1 MNGTATT
8 ERRTYFVTTPI
19 YYVNDQPHIGH
30 AYTTLAAD
38 VTARFRRLAG
48 ADVFFLTG
56 TDEHGQKVAQSAAT
70 AGITPQEF
78 TDRVSQNFRD
88 LTQLMNFS
96 NDDFIRTT
104 ESRNKAAAQAL
115 WRAMANATA
124 PDGQPAIYLGSYS
137 GWYAVRDEAFYDE
150 SELRSSDG
158 GVRLAPTGAPVA
170 WVEEPSYFFR
180 LSAYG
185 DALLALYDANPD
197 FIGPSSRRNE
207 ITSFVKGGLR
217 DLSISR
223 TSFSWGVPV
232 PGDETHVMYVW
243 LDALVNYIA
252 ALGYPEIGLES
263 RYARFWP
270 ADLHLVG
277 KDIVRFHTVYWP
289 AFLMA
294 AGLQQPH
301 RVFAHGWWTIEG
313 QKMSKSLGNAIAPR
327 HLVETYGLDQTRYLL
342 MAEVPFGNDGDFSH
356 KAAIRRINADLANG
370 LGNLAQRTLTLI
382 QKNCG
387 GRVPM
392 PGPFSDGESVTC
404 DRAILN
410 GVDALQG
417 ACSGYIFVQRFH
429 EVIKLIWETVSLADA
444 YIDANAPWALKK
456 TDPAR
461 MSTVLYVLAET
472 LRGVAIVLQ
481 PFMPDTMARL
491 LDQLGVPADRRD
503 FFALGEAGRLV
514 PGTPLPPPKGLFPRI
529 VEPDAAVP

>member
-1 MNGTATT
+1 MSGSTQK
-8 ERRTYFVTTPI
+8 YFVTTPI

-38 VTARFRRLAG
+38 VTARFHRLAG
-48 ADVFFLTG
+48 RDVFFLTG
-56 TDEHGQKVAQSAAT
+56 TDEHGQKVAQTAA
-70 AGITPQEF
+70 AQGVTPQEL

-88 LTQLMNFS
+88 LTKLLNFS

-104 ESRNKAAAQAL
+104 EPRNIAAAQGL
-115 WRAMANATA
+115 WQAMAKAAA

-150 SELRSSDG
+150 GELTTGPDG
-158 GVRLAPTGAPVA
+158 SKLAPTGAPVA

-185 DALLALYDANPD
+185 DALMKLYEEHPGLVAPN
-197 FIGPSSRRNE
+197 SRRNE
-207 ITSFVKGGLR
+207 VMSFVRGGLR

-232 PGDETHVMYVW
+232 PGDDKHVMYVW
-243 LDALVNYIA
+243 VDALVNYIA
-252 ALGYPEIGLES
+252 ALGYPETGEGG
-263 RYARFWP
+263 RYARYWP

-277 KDIVRFHTVYWP
+277 KDIIRFHTVYWP

-294 AGLQQPH
+294 AGLPIPE

-313 QKMSKSLGNAIAPR
+313 QKMSKTIGNVIPPSE
-327 HLVETYGLDQTRYLL
+327 LVERYGLDQTRYLL

-356 KAAIRRINADLANG
+356 SSAVRRINADLANG
-370 LGNLAQRTLTLI
+370 IGNLAQRTLTLI

-387 GRVPM
+387 AAVPEH
-392 PGPFSDGESVTC
+392 GEFTKE
-404 DRAILN
+404 DNEILSKSHN
-410 GVDALQG
+410 LYKDVEDDLRQQA
-417 ACSGYIFVQRFH
+417 FH
-429 EVIKLIWETVSLADA
+429 EVLRTIWGVIGAADG

-461 MSTVLYVLAET
+461 MGTVLYVLAET
-472 LRGVAIVLQ
+472 LRGLGIVLQ
-481 PFMPDTMARL
+481 PFMPQIMARL
-491 LDQLGVPADRRD
+491 LDQLAVPADKRD
-503 FFALGEAGRLV
+503 FAALGDAGRLV
-514 PGTPLPPPKGLFPRI
+514 PGAPLPPPQGLFPRI
-529 VEPDAAVP
+529 VEAE

>member
-1 MNGTATT
+1 MSAKQSAF
-8 ERRTYFVTTPI
+8 FVTTPI

-38 VTARFRRLAG
+38 VTARFHRLAG
-48 ADVFFLTG
+48 RDVFFLTG
-56 TDEHGQKVAQSAAT
+56 TDEHGQKVAQSAAA
-70 AGITPQEF
+70 AGVTPQEF

-88 LTQLMNFS
+88 LTRLMNFS

-104 ESRNKAAAQAL
+104 EPRNVAAAQAL
-115 WRAMANATA
+115 WRAMAEATA
-124 PDGQPAIYLGSYS
+124 PDGQTSIYLGSYS

-150 SELRSSDG
+150 AELRDGEG
-158 GVRLAPTGAPVA
+158 GVRLAPSGAPVA

-185 DALLALYDANPD
+185 DALLALYDAHPE
-197 FIGPSSRRNE
+197 FIGPASRRNE
-207 ITSFVKGGLR
+207 VVSFVKGGLR

-232 PGDETHVMYVW
+232 PGDDKHVMYVW

-252 ALGYPEIGLES
+252 ALGYPETAAET

-270 ADLHLVG
+270 ANLHLVG

-294 AGLQQPH
+294 AGLAQPE

-313 QKMSKSLGNAIAPR
+313 QKMSKSLGNAIAPVR
-327 HLVETYGLDQTRYLL
+327 LVETYGLDQTRYLL
-342 MAEVPFGNDGDFSH
+342 LAEVPFGNDGDFSH
-356 KAAIRRINADLANG
+356 GAAVRRINADLANG

-387 GRVPM
+387 GAVPAPGVLGDPDQRVLTAAHDLAQTVAR
-392 PGPFSDGESVTC
+392 SIE
-404 DRAILN
+404 RQL
-410 GVDALQG
+410 
-417 ACSGYIFVQRFH
+417 FH
-429 EVIKLIWETVSLADA
+429 EALRTVWALISDADS
-444 YIDANAPWALKK
+444 YIDAMAPWALRK

-461 MSTVLYVLAET
+461 MATVLYVLAET
-472 LRGVAIVLQ
+472 LRAVAIVLQ
-481 PFMPDTMARL
+481 PVMPDTMARL
-491 LDQLGVPADRRD
+491 LDQLAVPADMRD
-503 FFALGEAGRLV
+503 FAAMGEAGRLAA
-514 PGTPLPPPKGLFPRI
+514 GTSLPPPQGLFPRI
-529 VEPDAAVP
+529 VENVTGTS